1 MSVAAAARRFHEEGL
16 GSRTG
21 LRIDHVQR
29 NDQGFEDLDA
39 FFAESKRALEMAE
52 MSDEESSV
60 RSAEPEYAPD
70 DWNARA
76 LRVSERAARTLGSRQ
91 PLDLDDVV
99 ASTRVRSSMPSGADE
114 TLWESTMDISR
125 NERTFVLSSRE
136 DESAGGLSAAIR
148 SEQALF
154 ESTPRSQTATSRVPS
169 LFGSTPQYSSEPDMD
184 MQPSSMRMST
194 PMQVQIPR
202 TSYVPEDLPSF
213 LRPEASLVSDGSE
226 RAGTSFAPAGTP
238 ALPPIDDDVPPIDA
252 YDAPL
257 SDAGY
262 DAPEGSDA
270 EYDEPT
276 RVPHLSLIHI

>member
-39 FFAESKRALEMAE
+39 FFAESKRALEMAQ

-99 ASTRVRSSMPSGADE
+99 ASTRCLLYTSDAADE
-114 TLWESTMDISR
+114 
-125 NERTFVLSSRE
+125 
-136 DESAGGLSAAIR
+136 
-148 SEQALF
+148 
-154 ESTPRSQTATSRVPS
+154 
-169 LFGSTPQYSSEPDMD
+169 
-184 MQPSSMRMST
+184 
-194 PMQVQIPR
+194 
-202 TSYVPEDLPSF
+202 
-213 LRPEASLVSDGSE
+213 
-226 RAGTSFAPAGTP
+226 
-238 ALPPIDDDVPPIDA
+238 
-252 YDAPL
+252 
-257 SDAGY
+257 
-262 DAPEGSDA
+262 
-270 EYDEPT
+270 
-276 RVPHLSLIHI
+276 